1 MRDMLTMQT
10 PPGFASPTLMFLA
23 DYMGMKNMPDNQ
35 KLLIQEFARNNNLSI
50 SDVNDIVLTNEPV
63 KQALK
68 DLFFSRLIAH
78 RGYADPQQ
86 IMLGVFMSLGNKY
99 GFEPNEATGQIEM
112 VKKPI
117 TFHAKL
123 KRQFHQMTQTIQ
135 MLLQLFR

>member
-1 MRDMLTMQT
+1 MSLILGNKFNADEDIGLASDKFMEETMRDMLTMQT

-68 DLFFSRLIAH
+68 RF
-78 RGYADPQQ
+78 
-86 IMLGVFMSLGNKY
+86 VF
-99 GFEPNEATGQIEM
+99 
-112 VKKPI
+112 
-117 TFHAKL
+117 L
-123 KRQFHQMTQTIQ
+123 KVDCT
-135 MLLQLFR
+135 